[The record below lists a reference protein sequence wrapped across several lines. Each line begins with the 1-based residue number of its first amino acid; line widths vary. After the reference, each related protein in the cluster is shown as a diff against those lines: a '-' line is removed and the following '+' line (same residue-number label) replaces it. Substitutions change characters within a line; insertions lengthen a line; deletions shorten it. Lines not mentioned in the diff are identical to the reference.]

1 MKEPLSFEVGRVTES
16 TQGRDKGRNFII
28 IEVVDSEYVLL
39 ADGLTHRLS
48 APKKKKIKHL
58 HARPVMIDLKTIRP
72 EGGKI
77 QDSDLTRAL
86 EQNGFEVR
94 HPLCKEV

>member
-1 MKEPLSFEVGRVTES
+1 MNEPLSFEAGRVAES
-16 TQGRDKGRNFII
+16 VQGRDRGRSFIV
-28 IEVVDSEYVLL
+28 IERMNGDYVLV

-58 HARPVMIDLKTIRP
+58 HARPVMIDLETIRP

-77 QDSDLTRAL
+77 QDSDLRKAL
-86 EQNGFEVR
+86 EQNGFAVG
-94 HPLCKEV
+94 HSLCKEG